1 MGFAAKDRR
10 ARFEAVVDLVYE
22 PLQRYARRRADAHT
36 ADDVVAEAL
45 LVVWR
50 RLDEV
55 PPNAVLP
62 WCYRVAAGC
71 LANTRRSA
79 RRRAGLVA
87 RIASVD
93 PPREVVALDPG
104 PDPELH
110 AALAALPAADQE
122 VLRLWAWESLTPAE
136 VAIVLEVSANAA
148 SIRLHRAKGRL
159 ADQLRK
165 TGSLAGHSHHEDP
178 EEVT

>member
-1 MGFAAKDRR
+1 MGSAATDRR

-22 PLQRYARRRADAHT
+22 PLQRYARRRVDVHT
-36 ADDVVAEAL
+36 ADDVVADAL
-45 LVVWR
+45 LVLWR
-50 RLDEV
+50 RLDDV
-55 PPNAVLP
+55 PANAVLP

-71 LANTRRSA
+71 LTNARRST

-87 RIASVD
+87 RIATVN
-93 PPREVVALDPG
+93 PPSAVVAPEPV

-110 AALAALPAADQE
+110 AALAALPAVDQE
-122 VLRLWAWESLTPAE
+122 VLRLWAWEALSPAE
-136 VAIVLEVSANAA
+136 IGLVLDVSANAA

-159 ADQLRK
+159 ADQMRK
-165 TGSLAGHSHHEDP
+165 TGTLAGHSHHDDP

>member
-1 MGFAAKDRR
+1 MGSGATDRR

-22 PLQRYARRRADAHT
+22 PLQRYTRRRADAHT

-45 LVVWR
+45 LVLWR

-55 PPNAVLP
+55 PPTAVLP

-71 LANTRRSA
+71 LANARRST
-79 RRRAGLVA
+79 RRRAGLVR
-87 RIASVD
+87 RIATVD
-93 PPREVVALDPG
+93 PPSEVLAPDHA

-110 AALAALPAADQE
+110 AALAGLPAADQE

-136 VAIVLEVSANAA
+136 VALVLDVSANAA

-159 ADQLRK
+159 AEQMRK
-165 TGSLAGHSHHEDP
+165 TGPLAGHSHHEDP

>member
-1 MGFAAKDRR
+1 MGSAATDRR
-10 ARFEAVVDLVYE
+10 ARFEALVDGVYE
-22 PLQRYARRRADAHT
+22 PLQRYARRRCDAHT
-36 ADDVVAEAL
+36 AEDVVADAL
-45 LVVWR
+45 LVLWR

-55 PPNAVLP
+55 PPAAVLP

-71 LANTRRSA
+71 LANARRST

-87 RIASVD
+87 RIAVLD
-93 PPREVVALDPG
+93 PPSEVAAPEEL

-110 AALAALPAADQE
+110 AALAALPAGDQE
-122 VLRLWAWESLTPAE
+122 VLRLWAWESLAPAE
-136 VAIVLEVSANAA
+136 IAIALEVSANAA

-159 ADQLRK
+159 ADQMRK
-165 TGSLAGHSHHEDP
+165 TDPLAGHTHHEDP